1 MPCNQ
6 GASSGVFRNRVNT
19 NEERG
24 AYLFAEPLR
33 GVWTH
38 VVEHGEQAAAYAE
51 DEDWL
56 VIAIP
61 LPQQRRYVDKSINR
75 LLKRHLPIEH
85 GRRVDPAE
93 HSKARYHL
101 AKPIHVTRVARALT
115 LYELKHSER
124 GKRMS
129 NATLADTVG
138 LTSKP
143 SANRMRDEEVDATAQ
158 QRTVSTLVSRE
169 LRYARGMIARAGVGC
184 FP

>member
-1 MPCNQ
+1 MLAPSARVPKRALPDQ
-6 GASSGVFRNRVNT
+6 VFT
-19 NEERG
+19 
-24 AYLFAEPLR
+24 
-33 GVWTH
+33 
-38 VVEHGEQAAAYAE
+38 AAAYAE

-75 LLKRHLPIEH
+75 LLKRHLPTEH

-101 AKPIHVTRVARALT
+101 AKPIHVTRVERALT
-115 LYELKHSER
+115 LYELKHSQR

-129 NATLADTVG
+129 NAKLADTVG

-143 SANRMRDEEVDATAQ
+143 SAKRMRDEEVDATAQ